1 MLKALRIVDAELYD
15 CWLWSWMDAA
25 MLLQMY
31 CGHFNKSGI
40 IETPAARVVG
50 LREMEPEVPE

>member
-1 MLKALRIVDAELYD
+1 MNECSEKVVSIEFSLE
-15 CWLWSWMDAA
+15 MAA

-50 LREMEPEVPE
+50 LRALEPEVPE